1 MDGDNDVHAARTA
14 GFRPTSQTIFRKKAV
29 DLESDF
35 ADALPINAGT
45 RIEVNAKLVG
55 MVEIEGA
62 YRMRMKFDAAE
73 VNNPRKASPV
83 VDHKFLGGT
92 AGRE

>member
-14 GFRPTSQTIFRKKAV
+14 GFRPTPQTVFRKKAV

-35 ADALPINAGT
+35 ADAVPIDA
-45 RIEVNAKLVG
+45 RARVEINAKLVG

-62 YRMRMKFDAAE
+62 HRMRMKFDAAE

-83 VDHKFLGGT
+83 IDNKFLGGT